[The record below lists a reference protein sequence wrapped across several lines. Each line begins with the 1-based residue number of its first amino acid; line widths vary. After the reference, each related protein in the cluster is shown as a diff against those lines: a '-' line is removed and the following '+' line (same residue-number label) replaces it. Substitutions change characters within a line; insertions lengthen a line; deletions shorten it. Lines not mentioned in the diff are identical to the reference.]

1 MALRHTR
8 VVIPVAI
15 VAALA
20 VLVAV
25 MASPVLPAEA
35 DRSDSFVRMIVFAA
49 VALFFSFLC
58 SVAEA
63 VLLSVSP
70 AFLAARVA
78 EGARSARMLAKAKG
92 EIDRSLAAILTLNT
106 IAHTVGAGGAGAEAA
121 VYFGDQYVGVA
132 MAVLTLLILFLS
144 EIVPKTLGAVYW
156 RRLSFP
162 TAWFVRILVWVLY
175 PFVWASER
183 ITRLI
188 TGGKDVHALSRE
200 EIAAMADLGETHGE
214 LDARESRI
222 LRNLFR
228 LEDLRVRD
236 VMTPRTVV
244 FSLPETTTVSE
255 VLRDHTQLPFSRIPI
270 YRDSRDNVTG
280 FVLKT
285 DILLAELQGRG
296 DSPLSELR
304 RDVLAVD
311 QNASLEHVMDEL
323 LDKRVH
329 LLLVLDRY
337 GGLDGV
343 VTLEDVVE
351 TLIGIEIVDEA
362 DTTVDMRQLARE
374 KWRERIQRLGI
385 DPLLLDDEQLPA
397 AGDDDDNGDEA
408 DT

>member
-1 MALRHTR
+1 M
-8 VVIPVAI
+8 
-15 VAALA
+15 
-20 VLVAV
+20 
-25 MASPVLPAEA
+25 
-35 DRSDSFVRMIVFAA
+35 FVFAS
-49 VALFFSFLC
+49 VALVFSFLC

-70 AFLAARVA
+70 AYLAARVA
-78 EGARSARMLAKAKG
+78 EGGRSARALARTKG

-106 IAHTVGAGGAGAEAA
+106 IAHTLGAGGAGAEAA
-121 VYFGDQYVGVA
+121 VYFGDRYVGVA

-156 RRLSFP
+156 RRLSYP
-162 TAWFVRILVWVLY
+162 TAWFVRVLTWILL

-188 TGGKDVHALSRE
+188 TGGRDVHALKRE

-228 LEDLRVRD
+228 LEALRARD

-244 FSLPETTTVSE
+244 FSLPETMSVSG
-255 VLRDHTQLPFSRIPI
+255 VLEQHTELPFSRIPV
-270 YRDSRDNVTG
+270 YRQNRDQITG

-285 DILLAELQGRG
+285 DVLLAELQGRG
-296 DSPLSELR
+296 EAPLSELAR
-304 RDVLAVD
+304 PVLAVGE
-311 QNASLEHVMDEL
+311 NASLERVMDEL

-329 LLLVLDRY
+329 LLLVLDPF

-362 DTTVDMRQLARE
+362 DTTVDMRQLARQR
-374 KWRERIQRLGI
+374 WRERVQRLGI
-385 DPLLLDDEQLPA
+385 DPALLDAELRPE
-397 AGDDDDNGDEA
+397 AGDDESDAED
-408 DT
+408 